1 MKLSKKLETAL
12 NKQVNMEL
20 AAAYQYQAMAAY
32 FESRSLEGL
41 AKWMDAQTSEE
52 REHSRKF
59 YDYLLKRGGKVTLEA
74 LDKPKGTFKTVKEVF
89 EAALKHEQAVTA
101 SIEEIHRIARDS
113 GDYGAEVF
121 LNFFAE
127 EQEEEEETVTKILDK
142 IALLD
147 VDKNNVALYL
157 FDKELG
163 SRVE

>member
-1 MKLSKKLETAL
+1 M
-12 NKQVNMEL
+12 
-20 AAAYQYQAMAAY
+20 
-32 FESRSLEGL
+32 
-41 AKWMDAQTSEE
+41 
-52 REHSRKF
+52 
-59 YDYLLKRGGKVTLEA
+59 
-74 LDKPKGTFKTVKEVF
+74 
-89 EAALKHEQAVTA
+89 
-101 SIEEIHRIARDS
+101 
-113 GDYGAEVF
+113 F

>member
-12 NKQVNMEL
+12 NRQVNMEL
-20 AAAYQYQAMAAY
+20 AAAYQYQSMAAY
-32 FESRSLEGL
+32 FESRNLEGL
-41 AKWMDAQTSEE
+41 AKWMDNQAGEE

-59 YDYLLKRGGKVTLEA
+59 YDYLLKRGGKITLEA

-89 EAALKHEQAVTA
+89 EAALKHEQSVTS
-101 SIEEIHRIARDS
+101 SIEEIHKIARDS
-113 GDYGAEVF
+113 EDYGAEVF

-127 EQEEEEETVTKILDK
+127 EQEEEEETVIKILDK

-147 VDKNNVALYL
+147 VDKNSIALYL

-163 SRVE
+163 SKVE